1 MNAVHLERI
10 DKFSMPE
17 YDRQQGRDTELVLAP
32 GSFAF
37 VQDNTKGQINVLR
50 GPYKSSLSNTDQL
63 VTFDG
68 KRYQSQ
74 RDQSQA
80 VQQDIVVPRNSYVVL
95 ENPAK
100 EGKQPDVGTSNTLAN
115 NFLRMGQTENLA
127 GPQSFALWPGQTAT
141 VIQGHHLRSNQYL
154 LGRVTDG
161 EAAKANWDKTV
172 VEGAE
177 SGAETNSKNALGI
190 DKNSLVTGQIIVIK
204 GTSVA
209 FYMPPTGIEI
219 LQDEN
224 KKYTRDAVTLERLE
238 YSILLDENGNKEYRK
253 GPDVVF
259 PTPTQQFFQKDGAR
273 KFRAQE
279 LQPTT
284 GMHIKVIADYEENGT
299 QYKAGDELFITGAT
313 QPIYYP
319 REEHATITYGG
330 LEKTFSIAIPAGEG
344 RYVLDRATGDI
355 KLVVGPKMFLPDPRK
370 EVVVRRV
377 LSPTECNLYYPG
389 NQEVRSIN
397 SALSGTSYDVEAPS
411 AGGAADYDNIQSYL
425 EDTRLRTRSF
435 AAAAAAP
442 AMFESNTP
450 REKAGKGLAGDAL
463 SRGTTYTP
471 PRTITLPTKY
481 DGAVRISV
489 WTGYAVQVV
498 NSAGERRTV
507 IGPQTILLGY
517 DEYLERL
524 TLSTGK
530 PKSVDRTINDV
541 YLRYKSNP
549 VSDVISLKTQDLV
562 NVDIHVK
569 YLVRFEDDQQDKW
582 FSVDNYVQYM
592 VDHLRSLI
600 GNTVRNVGVQE
611 FYGNAANILRD
622 TVLGTKSQETG
633 ERPLKR
639 FTENGMTVYDLELI
653 AITVKDGE
661 IARLLSDSRQK
672 TLQEAIELDR
682 KKAELELVKGK
693 EEANRQIEQERAT
706 TAEIVDG
713 LKALAIKRLTEA
725 DLEAIRVNNLKQVE
739 TEEGKKAA
747 ALIAQA
753 TKALYLA
760 TTKAEDAHRQ
770 EQEDLDAAREIKV
783 TEAEAAAT
791 KERMGAISPALVEAI
806 VSLAQTGQLEAI
818 GEHLAPL
825 SIVQGQ
831 SLAGTLQTMFAG
843 TPLEGMVNNLDK
855 LSKVKS
861 AK

>member
-1 MNAVHLERI
+1 
-10 DKFSMPE
+10 MPD
-17 YDRQQGRDTELVLAP
+17 YDRPQGRDTELVLAP

-68 KRYQSQ
+68 KRYQPQ
-74 RDQSQA
+74 RDQQQA

-115 NFLRMGQTENLA
+115 NFLRMGQTENLP
-127 GPQSFALWPGQTAT
+127 GPQSFALWPGQNAT

-161 EAAKANWDKTV
+161 EAAKANWDKGV
-172 VEGAE
+172 VEGA
-177 SGAETNSKNALGI
+177 ATETEASKSSNNALGI

-209 FYMPPTGIEI
+209 FYIPPTGIEI

-259 PTPTQQFFQKDGAR
+259 PKPTQQFFTKDGAR

-299 QYKAGDELFITGAT
+299 AYKAGDELFITGAT

-330 LEKTFSIAIPAGEG
+330 LEKTFAVAIPAGEG
-344 RYVLDRATGDI
+344 RYVLDRTTGDI
-355 KLVVGPKMFLPDPRK
+355 KLVEGPKMFLPDPRK

-377 LSPTECNLYYPG
+377 LSPTECNLYYP
-389 NQEVRSIN
+389 NNNEVRAIN
-397 SALSGTSYDVEAPS
+397 TALRGSDDDGPPM
-411 AGGAADYDNIQSYL
+411 AGGADYDNIQSYL
-425 EDTRLRTRSF
+425 EDTRMRTRSVNF
-435 AAAAAAP
+435 AAAAAP
-442 AMFESNTP
+442 SSYESYQP
-450 REKAGKGLAGDAL
+450 REKAGKGLAGDAMT
-463 SRGTTYTP
+463 RGTSYTP
-471 PRTITLPTKY
+471 PRTITLDTKY

-498 NSAGERRTV
+498 NSKGDRRTV
-507 IGPQTILLGY
+507 IGPQTINLAY

-530 PKSVDRTINDV
+530 PKSVDRTISDV
-541 YLRYKSNP
+541 YLSYKSNP
-549 VSDVISLKTQDLV
+549 VSDIISLKTQDLV
-562 NVDIHVK
+562 DVELSVK
-569 YLVRFEDDQQDKW
+569 YIVRFDESKQDLW
-582 FSVDNYVQYM
+582 FSVSNYVQYM
-592 VDHLRSLI
+592 VDHMRSLI
-600 GNTVRNVGVQE
+600 SNTVRNYGVQE
-611 FYGNAANILRD
+611 FYSNAANILRD
-622 TVLGTKSQETG
+622 TVLGTKPEAG
-633 ERPLKR
+633 IDRPLKH
-639 FTENGMTVYDLELI
+639 FVENGMTVYDLELI
-653 AITVKDGE
+653 NITIKDKP
-661 IARLLSDSRQK
+661 IADLLSASRQK
-672 TLQEAIELDR
+672 TLQEAIQLDR
-682 KKAELELVKGK
+682 KQAELELVRGTEAATRLIEK
-693 EEANRQIEQERAT
+693 EKAT
-706 TAEIVDG
+706 TAEITDQ
-713 LKALAIKRLTEA
+713 LKNEAIKRLTEA
-725 DLEAIRVNNLKQVE
+725 ELETVRANNLRLVE
-739 TEEGKKAA
+739 SEEGKKAA
-747 ALIAQA
+747 AQIAQA

-760 TTKAEDAHRQ
+760 TTKAEDEHRQ
-770 EQEDLDAAREIKV
+770 TQEDLDAEREIKQI
-783 TEAEAAAT
+783 EAEAAAT

-806 VSLAQTGQLEAI
+806 VALAQTGQLEAI

-843 TPLEGMVNNLDK
+843 TPLEGMVSNLDK
-855 LSKVKS
+855 LSKVKT